1 MDTCGI
7 KIENLPDVPITDA
20 LRQEFKNDTARFT
33 SAMLYVLNADMTGFS
48 DEFLD
53 FYKDKFNLK
62 TKPAFKSANAATI
75 KKLVEAAVEFTNKK
89 SPRITSKS
97 VTSGDRLTTALYNYS
112 SPEARTEGQRHVSN
126 VILEAFKNDKLNN
139 VVVEGN
145 KAKHYLGKARAKWNG
160 YILARAAQESG
171 RSREE
176 LAKEFKEAEDKRK
189 FIDEILG
196 GKNKSEQNQ
205 NMYAVW
211 CELNTNDKFEI
222 GRAHV

>member
-48 DEFLD
+48 DKFLD

-126 VILEAFKNDKLNN
+126 VILEAFKNDKFNT
-139 VVVEGN
+139 
-145 KAKHYLGKARAKWNG
+145 YL
-160 YILARAAQESG
+160 
-171 RSREE
+171 
-176 LAKEFKEAEDKRK
+176 
-189 FIDEILG
+189 
-196 GKNKSEQNQ
+196 
-205 NMYAVW
+205 
-211 CELNTNDKFEI
+211 
-222 GRAHV
+222 